1 MWVVRG
7 VYRRRLVD
15 IEKGSSLDGDGDGRR
30 ARLCLLGTLSSAVG
44 GVTFYR
50 KYQIVGK
57 DGTSIVGCV
66 VRNPFPGCCLP
77 CWALAEESV
86 AYTMSTHHL
95 RQFSASIVGSKL
107 TGTATV
113 MASSPCHSSIADPRT
128 PVYTPTPL
136 STTIHPYPLSP
147 TTPWLTTH
155 TSTIGP
161 EWQKKRNSGRGLMR
175 SLDGKT
181 LGRAQQGGSETLF
194 YPPPIA

>member
-1 MWVVRG
+1 MLTWYSIQCRWECHILSEISDRWK
-7 VYRRRLVD
+7 RRD
-15 IEKGSSLDGDGDGRR
+15 FDCW
-30 ARLCLLGTLSSAVG
+30 LCGQEPV
-44 GVTFYR
+44 
-50 KYQIVGK
+50 
-57 DGTSIVGCV
+57 
-66 VRNPFPGCCLP
+66 PWCCLP

-113 MASSPCHSSIADPRT
+113 RAYSPCHSSIADPRT

-181 LGRAQQGGSETLF
+181 
-194 YPPPIA
+194 PW